1 MKAITI
7 DQLWKAC
14 VEERKK
20 GNGKKTILMASD
32 EEGNSDRASHQLCRL
47 IVLNTASIQFLPTNV
62 AAVRSALGCA
72 APFDILGPVWIT
84 SLLSAGLG
92 VTAAVALGRVWKR

>member
-20 GNGKKTILMASD
+20 GNGKKTILVAGD
-32 EEGNSDRASHQLCRL
+32 EKGNSFHPMRYLFTPMSNEFKSLVYRYDGNKDNC
-47 IVLNTASIQFLPTNV
+47 I
-62 AAVRSALGCA
+62 
-72 APFDILGPVWIT
+72 ILG
-84 SLLSAGLG
+84 
-92 VTAAVALGRVWKR
+92 

>member
-20 GNGKKTILMASD
+20 GNGKKTILVAGD
-32 EEGNSDRASHQLCRL
+32 EEGNSFHPMHYLFTPMSNEFKSLVYRYDGNKDDC
-47 IVLNTASIQFLPTNV
+47 I
-62 AAVRSALGCA
+62 
-72 APFDILGPVWIT
+72 ILG
-84 SLLSAGLG
+84 
-92 VTAAVALGRVWKR
+92 

>member
-20 GNGKKTILMASD
+20 GNGNKTILVAGD
-32 EEGNSDRASHQLCRL
+32 EEGNSFHPMRYLFTPMSNEFKSLVYRYDGNKDNC
-47 IVLNTASIQFLPTNV
+47 I
-62 AAVRSALGCA
+62 
-72 APFDILGPVWIT
+72 ILG
-84 SLLSAGLG
+84 
-92 VTAAVALGRVWKR
+92 

>member
-20 GNGKKTILMASD
+20 GNGKKKILVADD
-32 EEGNSDRASHQLCRL
+32 EEGNSFRPMHYLFTPMSNEFKSLVSRYDGDKDDC
-47 IVLNTASIQFLPTNV
+47 I
-62 AAVRSALGCA
+62 
-72 APFDILGPVWIT
+72 ILG
-84 SLLSAGLG
+84 
-92 VTAAVALGRVWKR
+92 

>member
-20 GNGKKTILMASD
+20 GNGKKTILVSSD
-32 EEGNSDRASHQLCRL
+32 EEGNSYQPMNYLFTPMSEEFKSLVYGYDGNKDDC
-47 IVLNTASIQFLPTNV
+47 V
-62 AAVRSALGCA
+62 
-72 APFDILGPVWIT
+72 ILG
-84 SLLSAGLG
+84 
-92 VTAAVALGRVWKR
+92 

>member
-20 GNGKKTILMASD
+20 GNGKKTILMSSD
-32 EEGNSDRASHQLCRL
+32 EEGNSYQPMHYLFTPMSE
-47 IVLNTASIQFLPTNV
+47 
-62 AAVRSALGCA
+62 
-72 APFDILGPVWIT
+72 
-84 SLLSAGLG
+84 
-92 VTAAVALGRVWKR
+92 

>member
-20 GNGKKTILMASD
+20 GNGNKTILVAGD
-32 EEGNSDRASHQLCRL
+32 EEGNSFHPMRYLLTPMSNEFKSLVHRYDGNKDNC
-47 IVLNTASIQFLPTNV
+47 I
-62 AAVRSALGCA
+62 
-72 APFDILGPVWIT
+72 ILG
-84 SLLSAGLG
+84 
-92 VTAAVALGRVWKR
+92 

>member
-20 GNGKKTILMASD
+20 GNGKKTILVAGD
-32 EEGNSDRASHQLCRL
+32 EEGNSFHPMNYLFTPMSNEFKSLVYRYDGNKDNC
-47 IVLNTASIQFLPTNV
+47 I
-62 AAVRSALGCA
+62 
-72 APFDILGPVWIT
+72 ILG
-84 SLLSAGLG
+84 
-92 VTAAVALGRVWKR
+92 

>member
-20 GNGKKTILMASD
+20 GNGKKTILVAGD
-32 EEGNSDRASHQLCRL
+32 EEGNSFHPMHYLFTPMS
-47 IVLNTASIQFLPTNV
+47 N
-62 AAVRSALGCA
+62 
-72 APFDILGPVWIT
+72 
-84 SLLSAGLG
+84 
-92 VTAAVALGRVWKR
+92 

>member
-20 GNGKKTILMASD
+20 GNGKKTILVASD
-32 EEGNSDRASHQLCRL
+32 EEGNSFHPMRYLFTPMSNEFKSLVYRYDGNKDNC
-47 IVLNTASIQFLPTNV
+47 I
-62 AAVRSALGCA
+62 
-72 APFDILGPVWIT
+72 ILG
-84 SLLSAGLG
+84 
-92 VTAAVALGRVWKR
+92 